1 MIPTIPLD
9 SFHLCVVDV
18 GQASGIALISLSL
31 IFGEYITSL
40 FLILASLELNHSFVP
55 LDVLVFVSVVVQVG
69 LVKSVHP
76 GVNVNVPSIL
86 NTVTKDAVM
95 YFAVISSSHVWAVIM
110 YSTATVGFFGPVL
123 KFTCTYH

>member
-1 MIPTIPLD
+1 M
-9 SFHLCVVDV
+9 
-18 GQASGIALISLSL
+18 
-31 IFGEYITSL
+31 
-40 FLILASLELNHSFVP
+40 NHSFVP
-55 LDVLVFVSVVVQVG
+55 LDVLVFVSVIVQVG

-110 YSTATVGFFGPVL
+110 YSTATVGFFGSVL
-123 KFTCTYH
+123 KFHMY

>member
-31 IFGEYITSL
+31 VFGEYIITEP
-40 FLILASLELNHSFVP
+40 FLILASLKLNHLFVP
-55 LDVLVFVSVVVQVG
+55 SDVLVFVSVIMQVG

-76 GVNVNVPSIL
+76 GVNVPSIL

-110 YSTATVGFFGPVL
+110 YSTATVGFFGSVL
-123 KFTCTYH
+123 KFHMY